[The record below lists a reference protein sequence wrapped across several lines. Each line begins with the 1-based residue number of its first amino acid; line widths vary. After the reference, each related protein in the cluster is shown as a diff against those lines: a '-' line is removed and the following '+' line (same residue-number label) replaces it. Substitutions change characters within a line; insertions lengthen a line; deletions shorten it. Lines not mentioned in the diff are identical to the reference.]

1 MRVVFLIFMVLSFLV
16 GGTTSGLLKVN
27 IDKRTEGLD
36 YAAVEKAKQQIE
48 ELKKQGIDVEKI
60 QDAEVQNSLEMIK
73 KAPQKWQADTAS
85 ILGMVIALCALVM
98 VVFAFMK
105 KELVTKLAMGVA
117 ALSVALWL
125 IAPDI
130 EATMTS
136 GVSPKSMA
144 MVSMIALIIC
154 SACAFMSYK
163 TYLKKAATV

>member
-1 MRVVFLIFMVLSFLV
+1 MRVVFLVFMVLSFLV
-16 GGTTSGLLKVN
+16 GGGSAGLLKVN

-48 ELKKQGIDVEKI
+48 DLKKQGIDVEKI
-60 QDAEVQNSLEMIK
+60 EDADVQQSLEMIK
-73 KAPQKWQADTAS
+73 KAPEKWQADTAG
-85 ILGMVIALCALVM
+85 ILGMVVALCSLVM

-105 KELVTKLAMGVA
+105 KDLVNKLAIVVVALSA
-117 ALSVALWL
+117 ALWF

-136 GVSPKSMA
+136 GASPKAIA
-144 MVSMIALIIC
+144 MVSLVALIIC

-163 TYLKKAATV
+163 TYLKKSVAA